1 MYPQAILTLYDIF
14 ILVGVV
20 AAFLSADRM
29 AQKRGFSLA
38 LQRVVI
44 LSALAAVVVGYGS
57 AVLFQAFYN
66 FMETG
71 KFEIAEDT
79 GATFYGGFIG
89 GAVAFLV
96 VYFLLGRHWCKDRE
110 ECRRFPDMADIAAC
124 CVPLAHAFGRLGCLT
139 AGCCHGAETDAWY
152 GIRMWVEVD
161 PVNHLYDWRTVVP
174 VQLFES
180 IFLFILAGALFFLF
194 YKNTGRHKF
203 PLLPVYC
210 VGYGIWRFLIEF
222 ARTDDRG
229 ATVVSALSPSQLI
242 ALVLIVVGAVYFAVW
257 FFRFRKPAA
266 VRADSE
272 QAIAAPAESEPPENP
287 SPSHSPAEEP
297 GGRGE
302 SGAEGNPDKK

>member
-14 ILVGVV
+14 ILIGVV

-44 LSALAAVVVGYGS
+44 LSALAAVIVGYGS

-89 GAVAFLV
+89 GTLAFLI
-96 VYFLLGRHWCKDRE
+96 VYFLLGKRWCKDRE
-110 ECRRFPDMADIAAC
+110 ECSRLSDMADIAAC
-124 CVPLAHAFGRLGCLT
+124 CVPLAHAFGRIGCLT

-180 IFLFILAGALFFLF
+180 IFLFILAGVLFFLF
-194 YKNTGRHKF
+194 YKNTAKHKF

-210 VGYGIWRFLIEF
+210 IGYGIWRFLIEF

-229 ATVVSALSPSQLI
+229 ATVISALSPSQLI
-242 ALVLIVVGAVYFAVW
+242 ALVLIVVGAAYFAVW
-257 FFRFRKPAA
+257 FFRFRKPVA
-266 VRADSE
+266 VPADSGRE
-272 QAIAAPAESEPPENP
+272 TANPAEQDTPENLLP
-287 SPSHSPAEEP
+287 ANSPAEEAN
-297 GGRGE
+297 GRGE
-302 SGAEGNPDKK
+302 SGAESNHNKR

>member
-14 ILVGVV
+14 ILIGVV

-89 GAVAFLV
+89 GAVAFLI
-96 VYFLLGRHWCKDRE
+96 VYFLLGRLWCKDRE
-110 ECRRFPDMADIAAC
+110 ERRRFPDMADIAAC
-124 CVPLAHAFGRLGCLT
+124 CVPLAHAFGRIGCLT

-180 IFLFILAGALFFLF
+180 IFLFILAGVLFFLF
-194 YKNTGRHKF
+194 YKNTGKHKF

-210 VGYGIWRFLIEF
+210 IGYGIWRFLIEF

-242 ALVLIVVGAVYFAVW
+242 ALVLIVVGAAYFAVW
-257 FFRFRKPAA
+257 FFRFRKPVIAQ
-266 VRADSE
+266 ADSE
-272 QAIAAPAESEPPENP
+272 KEIATPAQPEN
-287 SPSHSPAEEP
+287 SENFLSSHSPAEEP
-297 GGRGE
+297 NGQKGSGE
-302 SGAEGNPDKK
+302 GSNYNKR